1 MTPEEKFK
9 RLRDESL
16 WHEIRLPRTT
26 RPAARSRVWQWAV
39 PIVAGLVVAVLL
51 VVGVNVFRNG
61 ANLQPADPTPATTSE
76 TTDGP
81 ISAPAQLF
89 GGDCDSVI
97 TTAQVNDIVG
107 VDLSDDPDE
116 VTGLL
121 GDTEAKLT
129 GAYGFVTRQIG
140 GLNCS
145 WVGTGKGA
153 PPFVSLTFVPA
164 NIVANLDKQVNCAD
178 NNPDDS
184 GSCSIDMVVDR
195 VRIFGAIGQAGG
207 EENLR
212 IAAAVLAIVTAAAAE
227 QDGSVGHTR
236 AEGEWPLPV
245 DCDALDA
252 GADIAGDP
260 VDHMGDGASSIVY
273 ADLLNDGNNLRCDW
287 SSGVAEYRSGGAWAE
302 PTIAALPDTTEID
315 VAGFDHVYK
324 VKYYD
329 AYIYHFFRGKNWLMI
344 DQVLTNEADT
354 LKFAVK
360 VADGLDKL

>member
-1 MTPEEKFK
+1 MTPEEKFR

-16 WHEIRLPRTT
+16 WHEIRLPRTA
-26 RPAARSRVWQWAV
+26 RPVVRSRVWQWAV
-39 PIVAGLVVAVLL
+39 PVVAGLVVAALV
-51 VVGVNVFRNG
+51 VVGVNVFRMGNT
-61 ANLQPADPTPATTSE
+61 LQPADPTPTATSE
-76 TTDGP
+76 LP
-81 ISAPAQLF
+81 VSAPAQLF

-97 TTAQVNDIVG
+97 TTSQVDDIVG
-107 VDLSDDPDE
+107 VKMSDDPDT

-153 PPFVSLTFVPA
+153 PPLISLTFVPA
-164 NIVANLDKQVNCAD
+164 NLVTNLDKQVNCAD
-178 NNPDDS
+178 NNPSDS

-195 VRIFGAIGQAGG
+195 VRIFGSIGQGG
-207 EENLR
+207 GAENLR
-212 IAAAVLAIVTAAAAE
+212 IATAVLAIVTAAAAKE
-227 QDGSVGHTR
+227 DGSVGHTQG
-236 AEGEWPLPV
+236 EGEWPLPV

-252 GADIAGDP
+252 VADIAGDP
-260 VDHMGDGASSIVY
+260 VDHMGDSSPSIVY
-273 ADLLNDGNNLRCDW
+273 ADLLNNGNNLRCDW

-302 PTIAALPDTTEID
+302 PEIAALPDTTEID
-315 VAGFDHVYK
+315 VPGFDHVYK
-324 VKYYD
+324 VKYFD
-329 AYIYHFFRGKNWLMI
+329 AYAYHFFRGKNWLMI

-360 VADGLDKL
+360 VAVGLDKL